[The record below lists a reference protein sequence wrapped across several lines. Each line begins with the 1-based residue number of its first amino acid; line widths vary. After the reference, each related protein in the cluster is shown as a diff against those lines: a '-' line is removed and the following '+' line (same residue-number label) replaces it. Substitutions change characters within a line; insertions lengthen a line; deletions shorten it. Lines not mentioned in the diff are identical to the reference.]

1 MGYFSFYVLYFCG
14 ILRRKINNS
23 IEKVCLYP
31 LSRPKLNFVGFVC
44 YKLSTKAVTINQ
56 NGVFFFLRFIFFQ
69 DHSMTTANLNKS
81 AYLGGP
87 ESASIKIHPF

>member
-31 LSRPKLNFVGFVC
+31 LSRPKLNFVGFVY

-56 NGVFFFLRFIFFQ
+56 EWRIFLSTIRFIFFQ

-81 AYLGGP
+81 AYP
-87 ESASIKIHPF
+87 